1 MYRIIRTNRLNELD
15 NLASAFPTVR
25 AKCDR
30 LEAALE
36 TEQRR
41 TADLTAA
48 AEQDAAQHEQEL
60 TVLRER
66 TAADVEEARSAAR
79 RTQQQS
85 NALLDDAARRARETA
100 ATVRALRA
108 ENEELKAKLPAP
120 LPETQGVV
128 ARYEN
133 LVGAHVDL
141 TLYVTEDPDVTWYKR
156 TDLLLVLLC
165 AGCGYREEE
174 SCDDATD
181 CAEARTGFL
190 NSSYEGA
197 KLKRWGQ
204 EHAETCRAVALP
216 RQHVTAPAAS
226 VPATT

>member
-1 MYRIIRTNRLNELD
+1 MYRIIRTDRLNELN
-15 NLASAFPTVR
+15 NLASAFPMVR
-25 AKCDR
+25 EKYDR

-36 TEQRR
+36 TEKRR

-48 AEQDAAQHEQEL
+48 SEQTAAQHEQEL

-120 LPETQGVV
+120 LPETQDVV

-133 LVGAHVDL
+133 LVGAYVDL
-141 TLYVTEDPDVTWYKR
+141 TLYVTTQDSTVTRYKR

-174 SCDDATD
+174 SRDDATD

-190 NSSYEGA
+190 HSRYEGA

-216 RQHVTAPAAS
+216 RQRVMAPAAS
-226 VPATT
+226 

>member
-1 MYRIIRTNRLNELD
+1 MYRIIRTDRLNELD
-15 NLASAFPTVR
+15 NLASAFPMVR
-25 AKCDR
+25 EKCDR
-30 LEAALE
+30 LEKELE
-36 TEQRR
+36 TEKRR

-48 AEQDAAQHEQEL
+48 TEQTAAQHEQEL
-60 TVLRER
+60 TALRES
-66 TAADVEEARSAAR
+66 TAADIDAARSAAR

-85 NALLDDAARRARETA
+85 NALLDDAARRAKETA

-133 LVGAHVDL
+133 LVGAHIDL
-141 TLYVTEDPDVTWYKR
+141 TLYATEDPAVTWYKR
-156 TDLLLVLLC
+156 VDLLLVLLC
-165 AGCGYREEE
+165 TGCGHREEE
-174 SCDDATD
+174 TRDGVTD
-181 CAEARTGFL
+181 SPEARRSFL
-190 NSSYEGA
+190 NDPYDGG
-197 KLKRWGQ
+197 KLRRWGQ

-216 RQHVTAPAAS
+216 RQRVTAPAAP